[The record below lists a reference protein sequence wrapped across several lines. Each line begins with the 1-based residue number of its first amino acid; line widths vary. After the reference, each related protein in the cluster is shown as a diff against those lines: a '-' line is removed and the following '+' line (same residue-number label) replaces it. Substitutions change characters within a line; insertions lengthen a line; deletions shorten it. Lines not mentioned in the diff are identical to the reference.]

1 MGKTLVVREFG
12 SFVGKKG
19 ARLVIRRREGRKEEF
34 PAEELECLI
43 VAGRGI
49 SLSTDALKLLISR
62 GIPVFFSDGMGN
74 PLGAVLPAFSTG
86 SASTRREQYLSLM
99 DERGIELAKSFAL
112 GKVLNQAY
120 LMLRLARSRRRT
132 EPGLA
137 EELERGASLMQS
149 VAEKIS
155 GFNAESL
162 SFSSRAELM
171 ALESRAA
178 SIYWEMLSAV
188 LPEGFDFPGR
198 VTRGA
203 EDEVNSAL
211 NLGYWYLRTRVLPA
225 IYFAGLDPYAG
236 YLHVDRAGR
245 PSLVLDLMEEFR
257 PQVVDRAVISLISK
271 KVLKPGEVLKGNEFS
286 EKAIKAL
293 LGALEER
300 FESKC
305 SPMGWRQRPKLKTA
319 IRLQARR
326 IVSHVLRREKYRPFV
341 LRE

>member
-19 ARLVIRRREGRKEEF
+19 ARLVIRGKDRRNEL
-34 PAEELECLI
+34 PAEEVECLI
-43 VAGRGI
+43 LAGRGVSI
-49 SLSTDALKLLISR
+49 STDALQLLMKR

-74 PLGAVLPAFSTG
+74 PLGAVLSAFSTG

-99 DERGIELAKSFAL
+99 DERGIELAKSFVM

-120 LMLRLARSRRRT
+120 LMLRFARSRRRT
-132 EPGLA
+132 NKELADQLESGASLIKGLA
-137 EELERGASLMQS
+137 ES
-149 VAEKIS
+149 IS
-155 GFNAESL
+155 SFRSNGLN
-162 SFSSRAELM
+162 FSSRAELM

-178 SIYWEMLSAV
+178 TIYWEMFSAL
-188 LPEGFDFPGR
+188 LPKGFEFPGR

-203 EDEVNSAL
+203 EDEVNSML

-257 PQVVDRAVISLISK
+257 PQVVDRAVISLVSK
-271 KVLKPGEVLKGNEFS
+271 RVLKPGEVLSDEEFS
-286 EKAIKAL
+286 DKAIRAI

-300 FESKC
+300 LEAKC
-305 SPMGWRQRPKLKTA
+305 FPLGWRQRPRLKTA

-326 IVSHVLRREKYRPFV
+326 IVSHILRREKYRPFI